1 MKLKPLPHKLLN
13 RYRGKQFYRF
23 YVVVSQS
30 SINHR
35 SEIVLPI
42 IAPSAT
48 DAVNAI
54 RDEYWGRVSYP
65 TEFEVA
71 GPKGG
76 ITHRFIGWESAV
88 AGQMFAT
95 RPDATQLALFRN

>member
-1 MKLKPLPHKLLN
+1 VKLKPLPHKLLN
-13 RYRGKQFYRF
+13 RYKGKQFYRF

-30 SINHR
+30 SIYHR
-35 SEIVLPI
+35 EEIVLSI

-54 RDEYWGRVSYP
+54 RDEFWGKVTNP

-88 AGQMFAT
+88 AGQMWAT
-95 RPDATQLALFRN
+95 RPDAVQLGLFRN